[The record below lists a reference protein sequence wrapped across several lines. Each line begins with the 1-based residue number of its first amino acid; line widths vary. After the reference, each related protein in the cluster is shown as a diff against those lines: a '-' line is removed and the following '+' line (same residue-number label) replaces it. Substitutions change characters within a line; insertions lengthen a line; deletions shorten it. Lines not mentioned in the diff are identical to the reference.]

1 MTVALYARVST
12 TDQDCAMQLRELRDY
27 CARRNWTIAQEYVDT
42 GFSGAK
48 TSRPELDRLLS
59 DARQRRFDAIVTWK
73 LDRLGRSLAHLV
85 ATVQELGSLGIRFL
99 AVTQG
104 IDTDASNP
112 MAKLMFN
119 LLACFAEFER
129 ELACERSKAG
139 QDRARAAGKCIGR
152 PKKVFR
158 RDRVHELRAQ
168 GVSYNQIAAKLKISK
183 GTVINVLREV
193 VR

>member
-12 TDQDCAMQLRELRDY
+12 ADQDCAMQLRELRDY
-27 CARRNWTIAQEYVDT
+27 CARRDWTIAKEYVDT

-48 TSRPELDRLLS
+48 TSRPELDRLLYG
-59 DARQRRFDAIVTWK
+59 ARQRRFDAIVTWK
-73 LDRLGRSLAHLV
+73 LDRLGRLAHLV
-85 ATVQELGSLGIRFL
+85 ATVQELSNLGIHFL

-139 QDRARAAGKCIGR
+139 QDRARAAGKYIGR

-168 GVSYNQIAAKLKISK
+168 GVSYNQIAAKLKVSK
-183 GTVINVLREV
+183 GTVINVLREAG
-193 VR
+193 R

>member
-12 TDQDCAMQLRELRDY
+12 SDQDCAMQLRELRDY
-27 CARRNWTIAQEYVDT
+27 CTRRGWTIAQEYVDT

-85 ATVQELGSLGIRFL
+85 ATVQELSNLGIRFL

-139 QDRARAAGKCIGR
+139 QDRARAAGKYIGR

-168 GVSYNQIAAKLKISK
+168 GASYNQIAAKLKVSK
-183 GTVINVLREV
+183 GTVINVLRDGA
-193 VR
+193 R

>member
-1 MTVALYARVST
+1 
-12 TDQDCAMQLRELRDY
+12 MQLRELRDY
-27 CARRNWTIAQEYVDT
+27 CARRKWTIAQEYVDT
-42 GFSGAK
+42 GFSGVK

-59 DARQRRFDAIVTWK
+59 DARQPRFDAIVTWK

-85 ATVQELGSLGIRFL
+85 ATVQELSNLGIRFL

-104 IDTDASNP
+104 IDTHTSNP

-139 QDRARAAGKCIGR
+139 EDRARAAGKQIGR

-158 RDRVHELRAQ
+158 RDRVHERAQ
-168 GVSYNQIAAKLKISK
+168 GVSYNQIAARLKVSK
-183 GTVINVLREV
+183 GTVINVLREAAH
-193 VR
+193 

>member
-12 TDQDCAMQLRELRDY
+12 ADQDCSMQLRELREY
-27 CARRNWTIAQEYVDT
+27 CARRGWTIAKEYVDT

-48 TSRPELDRLLS
+48 TSRPELDRLLA
-59 DARQRRFDAIVTWK
+59 DARQHRFEAIVTWK

-85 ATVQELGSLGIRFL
+85 ATVQELSNLGIRFL

-139 QDRARAAGKCIGR
+139 QDRARAAGKEIGR

-168 GVSYNQIAAKLKISK
+168 GVSYNQIAARLKVSK
-183 GTVINVLREV
+183 GTVINVLREA

>member
-12 TDQDCAMQLRELRDY
+12 ADQDCAMQLRELRNY

-48 TSRPELDRLLS
+48 TSRPELDRMLS
-59 DARQRRFDAIVTWK
+59 AARQRHFDAIVTWK

-85 ATVQELGSLGIRFL
+85 ATVQELSTLGIRFL

-129 ELACERSKAG
+129 ELSCERSKAG
-139 QDRARAAGKCIGR
+139 QDRARAAGKHVGR

-168 GVSYNQIAAKLKISK
+168 GASYNQIAAKLKVSK
-183 GTVINVLREV
+183 GTVINVVREA